1 VKTMIDPSEARRF
14 ANQLAESAA
23 HLRRLNSAVQARL
36 LELHANSW
44 NDARYVEFERRLET
58 ASEMI
63 AHFAERSERFADYL
77 RRKAAP
83 VERYLERRY

>member
-1 VKTMIDPSEARRF
+1 MRTMIDPAEARRF
-14 ANQLAESAA
+14 ADQLSESSAS
-23 HLRRLNSAVQARL
+23 LRRLNSAVQTRL
-36 LELHANSW
+36 LELHASSW
-44 NDARYVEFERRLET
+44 NDARYIEFERRLET
-58 ASEMI
+58 ASEMV